1 MAGPEPSPTTR
12 ARAPRSPAEPS
23 AIVLEIGGRLARAD
37 LAGLCE
43 RVRALLERS
52 NAEVVVCDVGA
63 LVDPDAVTVD
73 ALARLQLTARRL
85 GRDVRLRDASSALRD
100 LLVLAGL
107 NEVLPRC
114 GGLGLR
120 SRGQTEER
128 EQDRGVEEE
137 ADPVD
142 PIA

>member
-43 RVRALLERS
+43 CVRALLECS
-52 NAEVVVCDVGA
+52 GADLVVCDVGA
-63 LVDPDAVTVD
+63 LVDADAVTVD
-73 ALARLQLTARRL
+73 AFARLQLTARRL
-85 GRDVRLRDASSALRD
+85 GREVRLRDASRALCD

-107 NEVLPRC
+107 SDVVPLC
-114 GGLGLR
+114 GGLGRPRHGLR
-120 SRGQTEER
+120 
-128 EQDRGVEEE
+128 
-137 ADPVD
+137 
-142 PIA
+142 